1 MERLA
6 VLTAITI
13 LVLLT
18 AYLFQL
24 WARHHRR
31 LMIHRE
37 RLAALEK
44 GVELPPLQEEI
55 QRGSFNVQRLL
66 LLAGLCWISVG
77 VALFVVL
84 NELAGRSLQVP
95 WGQEWSDGHPIWV
108 ELRVPPGLWGVALAP
123 IGIGL
128 SHLLV
133 YVVGRRKD

>member
-1 MERLA
+1 MSKVA
-6 VLTAITI
+6 G
-13 LVLLT
+13 LVLVGVVPLLV

-24 WARHHRR
+24 WARHQRR

-44 GVELPPLQEEI
+44 GLELPPLLDEM

-77 VALFVVL
+77 VALFVAI
-84 NELAGRSLQVP
+84 NELSGGPVRIP
-95 WGQEWSDGHPIWV
+95 WGQEWSTGHPNFV
-108 ELRVPPGLWGVALAP
+108 DLQVRPGMRGLALAP

-128 SHLLV
+128 SHLIV
-133 YVVGRRKD
+133 YFVGRRKE